1 MKDKFELLERRF
13 NDRRQLYERF
23 ISGVEKI
30 ESHPYWVE
38 TSNKL
43 IMDEVLRLAD
53 EFRQAEQTEATDEK
67 ST

>member
-1 MKDKFELLERRF
+1 MEDKFALLEQLFLERR
-13 NDRRQLYERF
+13 QLGERF
-23 ISGVEKI
+23 IAGVEKI
-30 ESHPYWVE
+30 KSHPYWVE

-53 EFRQAEQTEATDEK
+53 EFRQAEQTEATDEE